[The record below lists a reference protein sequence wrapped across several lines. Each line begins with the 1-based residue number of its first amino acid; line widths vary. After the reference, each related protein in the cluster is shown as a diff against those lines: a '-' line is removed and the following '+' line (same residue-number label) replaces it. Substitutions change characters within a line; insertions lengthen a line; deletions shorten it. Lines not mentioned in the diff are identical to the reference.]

1 MLQSPPHPRFLASA
15 PQAPAHEKYEHHQ
28 RRDDHHRGGH
38 HAMSS
43 NPRAEAI
50 SAYEKP
56 WAYVVLTKPDVTFLV
71 VITTVAGFYLGS
83 IGHMEWARL
92 MNTLCGTLLVAGG
105 TAALN
110 QYVERHMDAV
120 MRRTA
125 SRPLPLGILQPKE
138 ALLFGVATII
148 AGTIWL
154 ALAVNALAAFIALAT
169 SVSYL
174 AAYTPLKTRTTLA
187 TAVGAIPGALPP
199 LIGWAAARGSL
210 SAGAWILFAVLFFWQ
225 FPHFMAIA
233 WMYREDYGRAGIL
246 MLPVVDRS
254 GDRTFRL
261 IIATS
266 AILIPVSLLPAV
278 LGMAGIN
285 YFYGALILGLLLL
298 LVSYWASRVRTN
310 VRAKWL
316 MHATVAHIPLLLGW
330 MIWDKVSR

>member
-1 MLQSPPHPRFLASA
+1 MLQSR
-15 PQAPAHEKYEHHQ
+15 PQPKSRARAHEHDEYDDD
-28 RRDDHHRGGH
+28 RDDNHARHGH
-38 HAMSS
+38 DAMS
-43 NPRAEAI
+43 NGRAEAI

-83 IGHMEWARL
+83 TGPMEWARL

-110 QYVERHMDAV
+110 QYIERQMDSM

-125 SRPLPLGILQPKE
+125 ARPLPLGILQPKE
-138 ALLFGVATII
+138 ALLFGVATVI

-154 ALAVNALAAFIALAT
+154 ALAVNALAAFLALVT

-174 AAYTPLKTRTTLA
+174 GAYTPLKTRTTLA
-187 TAVGAIPGALPP
+187 TAIGAIPGALPP
-199 LIGWAAARGSL
+199 LIGWAAASGTL
-210 SAGAWILFAVLFFWQ
+210 STGAWILFAILFFWQ

-266 AILIPVSLLPAV
+266 AILIPVSVLPSV
-278 LGMAGIN
+278 LGMATIS

-298 LVSYWASRVRTN
+298 LVSYWANRVRTN

-330 MIWDKVSR
+330 MILDKVSR

>member
-1 MLQSPPHPRFLASA
+1 
-15 PQAPAHEKYEHHQ
+15 
-28 RRDDHHRGGH
+28 
-38 HAMSS
+38 MS
-43 NPRAEAI
+43 NGRAEAI
-50 SAYEKP
+50 AAYERP

-83 IGHMEWARL
+83 SGPLEWMRL
-92 MNTLCGTLLVAGG
+92 MHTLCGTLLVAGG

-110 QYVERHMDAV
+110 QYLERNMDSL

-125 SRPLPLGILQPKE
+125 ARPLPTGILQPKE
-138 ALLFGVATII
+138 VLVFGVATII
-148 AGTIWL
+148 AGTLWL
-154 ALAVNALAAFIALAT
+154 TLAVNGLAAFIALAT

-210 SAGAWILFAVLFFWQ
+210 SMGAWVLFAILFVWQ

-254 GDRTFRL
+254 GDKTFRL
-261 IIATS
+261 IVATS

-278 LGMAGIN
+278 MGITGIH

-298 LVSYWASRVRTN
+298 QMSSWANRSRTN

-330 MIWDKVSR
+330 MILDKMAR